1 MPSTPLPY
9 TDRLKSKVTG
19 NHKSYGTTQSRPSLP
34 AITMPQRIRKP
45 RLKIVNVKKQPREP
59 NKVLNGNQNSSVM
72 SKGAPV
78 ARTRARKI

>member
-1 MPSTPLPY
+1 MPSTLLPY
-9 TDRLKSKVTG
+9 TDRLKSRVTG

-34 AITMPQRIRKP
+34 ATTMPQRIRRP
-45 RLKIVNVKKQPREP
+45 QLKIANVKKQPREP
-59 NKVLNGNQNSSVM
+59 NKELNGNRNFSVM